1 MRRSAPATR
10 ASNTRQRPSLDAVA
24 SSAPAGCHATA
35 TTLLPWQ
42 RRISLAVH
50 QPLRA
55 SRYATLTQRAALPM
69 ANLRPHGLQR
79 THSAA
84 SSSRVTTC
92 VPVRLASVTALEL
105 GSWGLSNQYARIYA
119 AGPQTGCQATA
130 Q

>member
-1 MRRSAPATR
+1 MLQSSLLGCHSYGGCAPATR
-10 ASNTRQRPSLDAVA
+10 ALNTRQRPSLDAVA

-55 SRYATLTQRAALPM
+55 FLYATLTQRAALPI
-69 ANLRPHGLQR
+69 ANLRPQGLQR
-79 THSAA
+79 THRAA

-92 VPVRLASVTALEL
+92 VPLKLLLVTAASFMHSTL
-105 GSWGLSNQYARIYA
+105 
-119 AGPQTGCQATA
+119 
-130 Q
+130 

>member
-1 MRRSAPATR
+1 MGFPLACTVLEYCAAGGGAWALGRAPATR
-10 ASNTRQRPSLDAVA
+10 ALKTRQRPSLDAVA
-24 SSAPAGCHATA
+24 SSAPAGCHSSA

-42 RRISLAVH
+42 RLISLPVH
-50 QPLRA
+50 QSFRA

-92 VPVRLASVTALEL
+92 VPLRLGTT
-105 GSWGLSNQYARIYA
+105 Q
-119 AGPQTGCQATA
+119 Q
-130 Q
+130 